1 MKQKRLGIAVSVVV
15 LAGVVAAL
23 SLAGGTAGDPDVL
36 RISGNVEISDV
47 AASFKLSGR
56 VLSRIASEGDLV
68 RAGQVLAR
76 LDDAELAREV
86 EIRRAEL
93 GANRAALA
101 ELEAGARREEI
112 NQARASLTRARAE
125 AARTSTE
132 RTRQESL
139 FARAVISERELEAS
153 LTADRVA
160 LAHVDTAEN
169 QLALLERGPRRE
181 QIDQARER
189 VKQASEGLGLAETRL
204 SYATLL
210 SPLDGLVL
218 AEHVEPGEQ
227 VAAGTPVVTIGDLS
241 SIWLRGYVDETDL
254 GRVKVGQVVRVTT
267 DTAPERV
274 YPGKVSFIASEAEF
288 TPKSVQTTKERVK
301 LVYRV
306 KIDVENPSGDLKPGM
321 PADAEIVLSAAE
333 SSAP

>member
-1 MKQKRLGIAVSVVV
+1 MKKRLGIAVIAAVVV
-15 LAGVVAAL
+15 GIVAAL
-23 SLAGGTAGDPDVL
+23 FFAGGSAGDSDVL
-36 RISGNVEISDV
+36 RISGNVEIADV
-47 AASFKLSGR
+47 ATSFKVSGR
-56 VLSRIASEGDLV
+56 VLARVASEGELV

-76 LDDAELAREV
+76 LDDAELVREV

-93 GANRAALA
+93 GATRAALA
-101 ELEAGARREEI
+101 ELEAGARHEEI

-125 AARTSTE
+125 AARTSTD
-132 RTRQESL
+132 RARQQSL
-139 FARAVISERELEAS
+139 FTRAVISERELEAS

-160 LAHVDTAEN
+160 LAHVDAAEN

-204 SYATLL
+204 SYATLQ

-241 SIWLRGYVDETDL
+241 SVWLRGYVDETDL
-254 GRVKVGQVVRVTT
+254 GRVKVGQAVRVTT
-267 DTAPERV
+267 DSAPERV
-274 YPGKVSFIASEAEF
+274 YAGKLSFIASEAEF

-306 KIDVENPSGDLKPGM
+306 KIDVENPLSELKPGM
-321 PADAEIVLSAAE
+321 PADAEIVLSAGRSAE
-333 SSAP
+333 P